1 MIEFGKSNKGLDV
14 FIMRPSGVTPKDRS
28 VLKSIAASVA
38 PMIRVNEL
46 AASMLDVAVHGA
58 EKQTWE
64 NGDLVTKGKEVLGAS
79 K

>member
-1 MIEFGKSNKGLDV
+1 LIEFGKSNKGLDV

-58 EKQTWE
+58 EKLRFIRFVPFRFVVA
-64 NGDLVTKGKEVLGAS
+64 N
-79 K
+79 